1 MSVRLLVSLSC
12 SGGGGGSEFERME
25 NEEVAL
31 TSSRSFKHECA
42 ASMFDEMIGKLTF
55 VKKKRG

>member
-1 MSVRLLVSLSC
+1 MSVRLLSLSC
-12 SGGGGGSEFERME
+12 SGGAGGGSEFERME

-42 ASMFDEMIGKLTF
+42 ATMFGL
-55 VKKKRG
+55 G

>member
-12 SGGGGGSEFERME
+12 CGGGGSEFERME

-42 ASMFDEMIGKLTF
+42 ASMFDDWKI
-55 VKKKRG
+55 